1 MRGRVD
7 GLLVMSPFVG
17 EAGIVHDNLSP
28 GMPAVLMN
36 SSLDGGPGEPGLRA
50 VSVDNYGG
58 AREMVRHLVDAGHRT
73 IAFIAGPGD
82 HFDATERLRG
92 YRDQLAARLPAARPL
107 NLPGATDEASV
118 HTASG
123 AREPAWWLPDRDT
136 GRAGRGERGGQKE

>member
-36 SSLDGGPGEPGLRA
+36 SSLDRGPGEPGLRA
-50 VSVDNYGG
+50 VSVDNSGG

-82 HFDATERLRG
+82 NSDATDRLRSS
-92 YRDQLAARLPAARPL
+92 RDALAPTLPDPRPWI
-107 NLPGATDEASV
+107 PQ
-118 HTASG
+118 G
-123 AREPAWWLPDRDT
+123 ARKT
-136 GRAGRGERGGQKE
+136 YVAGQRMF

>member
-58 AREMVRHLVDAGHRT
+58 AREMVRHLVDAGQ
-73 IAFIAGPGD
+73 I
-82 HFDATERLRG
+82 
-92 YRDQLAARLPAARPL
+92 
-107 NLPGATDEASV
+107 
-118 HTASG
+118 
-123 AREPAWWLPDRDT
+123 
-136 GRAGRGERGGQKE
+136 GRAHVCTPVTNAQLVYSLLLEKTNIN